1 MKDFKDCLEGYFDN
15 KYQAMKDP
23 SRYAHIKISHVRLSD
38 DTFYGEQAYSHQIQ
52 QPYRQFV
59 LKISQQKNEYIVQ
72 NYSIDKPERF
82 VNHKNLEILSEII
95 NCLKKI
101 EDGQCDQQE
110 ASFEV
115 GSLLKK
121 MYGKSMIGEAMQE
134 SIDELIRN
142 HFENSGDKPAQQPD
156 IQMVNKDWKEG
167 DDVKVTLNSVSYT
180 HLTLP
185 TNREV

>member
-82 VNHKNLEILSEII
+82 VNHKNL
-95 NCLKKI
+95 
-101 EDGQCDQQE
+101 
-110 ASFEV
+110 
-115 GSLLKK
+115 
-121 MYGKSMIGEAMQE
+121 
-134 SIDELIRN
+134 
-142 HFENSGDKPAQQPD
+142 
-156 IQMVNKDWKEG
+156 
-167 DDVKVTLNSVSYT
+167 
-180 HLTLP
+180 
-185 TNREV
+185 